1 MVKTLISLLVAV
13 TLSSGAHAATPK
25 AVIEEPGLMDRAF
38 IERQVDSIDQLA
50 RTRLGTQVRGNLSDL
65 DLLQTIVDRDV
76 IDAKDTE
83 TLQALGAVMG
93 RVLEADLPS
102 LQWKVYIDRVGRSR
116 ALCITGTQHCLFP
129 MTMLSRR
136 MGTGLKPDV
145 HKVYEG
151 AIDLIEEHL
160 PHAPYGG
167 GILRNFQR
175 TN

>member
-1 MVKTLISLLVAV
+1 MVKTLVSLLF
-13 TLSSGAHAATPK
+13 AATLCGSAYAANPK
-25 AVIEEPGLMDRAF
+25 AVIEELGMVDRSF
-38 IERQVDSIDQLA
+38 MERQIDSIDQLA
-50 RTRLGTQVRGNLSDL
+50 RTRLGNQLRGNMSDL
-65 DLLQTIVDRDV
+65 DLLQTIINQSLIPDT
-76 IDAKDTE
+76 DTE
-83 TLQALGAVMG
+83 ALQALGAVMG

-102 LQWKVYIDRVGRSR
+102 LQWKIYIDRVGRSR

-136 MGTGLKPDV
+136 MSTGLKPDV

-167 GILRNFQR
+167 DLLRNFHPR
-175 TN
+175 